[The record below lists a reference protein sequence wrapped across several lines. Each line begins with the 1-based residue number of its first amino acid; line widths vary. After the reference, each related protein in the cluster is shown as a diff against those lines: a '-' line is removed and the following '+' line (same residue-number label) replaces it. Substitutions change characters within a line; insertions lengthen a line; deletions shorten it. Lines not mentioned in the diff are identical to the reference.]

1 MLTRAIQTKI
11 ALPIVLLIILVVA
24 AGSLVYARRDVPT
37 QPANVALTLPG
48 LSGNSTTSSSTVEY
62 GSYPALS
69 NPDFFASTLKQLI
82 ASKVDFVEAD
92 LTQMRLTIHRSGE
105 AAFTVPILT
114 KGREGSWWETPAGFY
129 RVETKEKSHFSTF
142 GQVYQPWSMAFQGNF
157 FIHGWPYHEDGT
169 PVASTYSGGC
179 IRLSTPDAKRVYDL
193 VSIGTPVLVRTDA
206 FTPDNFSYS
215 ERRLPI
221 GATHYLV
228 ADLRSGSA
236 LLAGLPNEAVPIA
249 SLTKLMTA
257 LVATEYINL
266 DKDITVPQSAAVFTS
281 RHRLTPGEH
290 YQAYSLLFP
299 LLLESSNEAAETLA
313 SGLGR
318 ERFIKLMNEKAAAL
332 GMNSTK
338 FTDPSGGDACN
349 VSTAE
354 DLVSLARYLS
364 LNRSFILRI
373 TTGSLKASAYG
384 TPPFPDLQNFN
395 VFEKDPDFLGGKI
408 GQTNEAG
415 QTILSVFHLRHEGE
429 DRQFVIVVLG
439 TADREG
445 DAKALL
451 NYVRAKYADP
461 VTVTVNSE

>member
-114 KGREGSWWETPAGFY
+114 KGREGSWWETPAGFD

-215 ERRLPI
+215 
-221 GATHYLV
+221 
-228 ADLRSGSA
+228 
-236 LLAGLPNEAVPIA
+236 
-249 SLTKLMTA
+249 
-257 LVATEYINL
+257 
-266 DKDITVPQSAAVFTS
+266 
-281 RHRLTPGEH
+281 
-290 YQAYSLLFP
+290 
-299 LLLESSNEAAETLA
+299 
-313 SGLGR
+313 
-318 ERFIKLMNEKAAAL
+318 
-332 GMNSTK
+332 
-338 FTDPSGGDACN
+338 
-349 VSTAE
+349 
-354 DLVSLARYLS
+354 
-364 LNRSFILRI
+364 
-373 TTGSLKASAYG
+373 
-384 TPPFPDLQNFN
+384 
-395 VFEKDPDFLGGKI
+395 
-408 GQTNEAG
+408 
-415 QTILSVFHLRHEGE
+415 
-429 DRQFVIVVLG
+429 
-439 TADREG
+439 
-445 DAKALL
+445 
-451 NYVRAKYADP
+451 
-461 VTVTVNSE
+461 